1 MKFLKRIAPF
11 IVLNILVS
19 VATTVLVLTVWD
31 TTPPYPPPLGGSGG
45 VPAGTLET
53 NHYLTPLS
61 PALEAATPTLP
72 PLEEPVIIIETVIGA
87 GDLNAET
94 VVIRRV
100 GEGGLSITGWRM
112 SNGRGVDYFFPNLVL
127 SKNGSVRLYSRVGI
141 DSVIELY
148 LGRSEASWRS
158 GDTVSLYDYAG
169 NLRASYGIP

>member
-19 VATTVLVLTVWD
+19 VATTVLVLTLWD
-31 TTPPYPPPLGGSGG
+31 TTSPYPLPLGGSGG
-45 VPAGTLET
+45 VPADPLET
-53 NHYLTPLS
+53 NYLTPLS
-61 PALEAATPTLP
+61 PPLEAATPTLP

-112 SNGRGVDYFFPNLVL
+112 SNGRGADYFFPNLVL
-127 SKNGSVRLYSRVGI
+127 SKNGSVRLYSRGGI

-148 LGRSEASWRS
+148 WGRSESSWRS